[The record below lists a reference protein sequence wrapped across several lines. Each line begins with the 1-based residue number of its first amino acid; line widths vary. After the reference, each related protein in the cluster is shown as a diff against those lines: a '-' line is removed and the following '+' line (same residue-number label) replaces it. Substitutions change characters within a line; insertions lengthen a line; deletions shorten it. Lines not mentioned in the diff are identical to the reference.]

1 MDKARVPLLAT
12 AADAAAARPAPG
24 RLSAL
29 LLEHGSMQLRWY
41 APKGEDTQA
50 PHDQDEIY
58 VVASGT
64 GWFRRGDERVAFAP
78 GDALFVPA
86 GAPHRFE
93 DFSADFAAW
102 VVFYGPRGGEG

>member
-64 GWFRRGDERVAFAP
+64 GWFRRGDEPVTLAKPVR
-78 GDALFVPA
+78 
-86 GAPHRFE
+86 HI
-93 DFSADFAAW
+93 
-102 VVFYGPRGGEG
+102 RGG